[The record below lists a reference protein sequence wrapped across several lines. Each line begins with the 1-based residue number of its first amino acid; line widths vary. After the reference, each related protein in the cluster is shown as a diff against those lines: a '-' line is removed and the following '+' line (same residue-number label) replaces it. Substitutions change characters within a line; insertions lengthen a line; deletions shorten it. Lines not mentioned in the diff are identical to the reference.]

1 MQKYTIDYQT
11 IQFINRARIYGMY
24 AEMSENSDKYDL
36 KLADKLEK
44 TFEHLYREYKGLD
57 GLGNFSKIPCVK
69 KLSKSLGMI
78 LPAVS
83 IVFKVIGGKWS
94 CNFHKAFQEV
104 VKELD
109 DLHMTEEQVKM
120 IVDWNR
126 DVGKWGYDQYGEDWW
141 ELYKSEELY
150 KPVVSDIIMINNYL
164 RTR

>member
-36 KLADKLEK
+36 ELADKLEK

-83 IVFKVIGGKWS
+83 
-94 CNFHKAFQEV
+94 
-104 VKELD
+104 
-109 DLHMTEEQVKM
+109 
-120 IVDWNR
+120 
-126 DVGKWGYDQYGEDWW
+126 
-141 ELYKSEELY
+141 
-150 KPVVSDIIMINNYL
+150 
-164 RTR
+164 